1 MIKIRVQRHYSLF
14 LLIMLFVGS
23 LVFIFGAI
31 YFLIFSNFDFS
42 TRTRS
47 DLCELIGLLA
57 FVVFPLLFSIFS
69 NKEKYVSEIYIFNE
83 SIEIIYK
90 IKGKEVERKQ
100 ILKKDIEKFDIN
112 TKLELKRQ
120 GRSSYTY
127 TGNTVSIKTK
137 NDEISFFNSSE
148 NTFFGCPYQLILDL
162 IKYRKEIPNFKYKVS
177 GSNIFAKKDIE
188 YFYEFEKR
196 LPLKEKIKFLF
207 SQISITGKIFL
218 SISAILFVFYFGLI
232 AYFFM
237 PMGKLSDG
245 ENEYMQHYNK
255 AVNLRVEERNYTKAL
270 IELEKAEKFSS
281 TTPEIYLEKAY
292 NYKKLKQYNEGKIAA
307 KEGLKYL
314 NSKSI
319 YNKYHNF
326 RAFGKKDVA
335 LYTVLG
341 ELCEETKDYKGM
353 KDSYD
358 YVIKHTHY
366 KYTDAYFNRGRA
378 EYYLLEFDLAYE
390 DMLKHKEIIQN
401 YLTDQQEAKY
411 KALYPFYD
419 NNNLENVEL
428 WLKAIK
434 KYGNI

>member
-1 MIKIRVQRHYSLF
+1 MK
-14 LLIMLFVGS
+14 
-23 LVFIFGAI
+23 
-31 YFLIFSNFDFS
+31 
-42 TRTRS
+42 
-47 DLCELIGLLA
+47 
-57 FVVFPLLFSIFS
+57 
-69 NKEKYVSEIYIFNE
+69 
-83 SIEIIYK
+83 
-90 IKGKEVERKQ
+90 
-100 ILKKDIEKFDIN
+100 
-112 TKLELKRQ
+112 
-120 GRSSYTY
+120 
-127 TGNTVSIKTK
+127 
-137 NDEISFFNSSE
+137 
-148 NTFFGCPYQLILDL
+148 
-162 IKYRKEIPNFKYKVS
+162 
-177 GSNIFAKKDIE
+177 
-188 YFYEFEKR
+188 
-196 LPLKEKIKFLF
+196 
-207 SQISITGKIFL
+207 
-218 SISAILFVFYFGLI
+218 
-232 AYFFM
+232 
-237 PMGKLSDG
+237 
-245 ENEYMQHYNK
+245 
-255 AVNLRVEERNYTKAL
+255 ERNYTKAL

-281 TTPEIYLEKAY
+281 TTPETYLEKAY

-401 YLTDQQEAKY
+401 YLTDQQETKY

-419 NNNLENVEL
+419 NNKLENVEL